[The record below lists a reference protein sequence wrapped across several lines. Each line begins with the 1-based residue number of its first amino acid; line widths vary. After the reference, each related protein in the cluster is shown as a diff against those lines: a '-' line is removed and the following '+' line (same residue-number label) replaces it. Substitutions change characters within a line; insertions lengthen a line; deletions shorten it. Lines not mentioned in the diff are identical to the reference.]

1 MVKDNTGKSFIPIAE
16 EYIKSGMLDDA
27 IAVLKEGLERYP
39 NYLGA
44 RVSLGKAYLEKG
56 MISEAMKEFENVVQV
71 SPDNLFAHRK
81 LAMIYKE
88 AGRIDDAVKACET
101 VLVFSPKDREITE
114 LLPNL
119 MSEKIAGLAQY
130 EKPAD
135 QASPVSAAMEEP
147 SEINFVSG
155 WEVSEETDTKGD
167 ENPICHPDPSCHPE
181 LVSGSGVSGSEE
193 MLKPLNPLNQVQV
206 QGQHDRGEV
215 FSDETS
221 MSPGSQKGM
230 QITPHPS
237 PLPFGERD
245 VLDELAT
252 ETMGDLYV
260 AQGEIDKGADI
271 YRRILEREPGK
282 ESVMSKLADLTD
294 RHKRKRQIERLG
306 DFLAKVYKNRG

>member
-1 MVKDNTGKSFIPIAE
+1 MVKDNTDRSFIPIAE

-56 MISEAMKEFENVVQV
+56 MISEAMKEFGNVVLV

-114 LLPNL
+114 LLSNL
-119 MSEKIAGLAQY
+119 MSEKIAGMAQH
-130 EKPAD
+130 EKPAE
-135 QASPVSAAMEEP
+135 QASPVSAVMEEP

-155 WEVSEETDTKGD
+155 WEVSEETDAKED
-167 ENPICHPDPSCHPE
+167 ENIGSRVKGQGSSPSPLDPCPLTLDPSVG
-181 LVSGSGVSGSEE
+181 L
-193 MLKPLNPLNQVQV
+193 
-206 QGQHDRGEV
+206 
-215 FSDETS
+215 FSDEKDAK
-221 MSPGSQKGM
+221 PV
-230 QITPHPS
+230 
-237 PLPFGERD
+237 D
-245 VLDELAT
+245 VPKDIPKDIIDEFAT
-252 ETMGDLYV
+252 ETLGDLYV

-282 ESVMSKLADLTD
+282 EPVRSKLADLTD
-294 RHKRKRQIERLG
+294 RHRRERQIERLG
-306 DFLAKVYKNRG
+306 DFFTKVHKNRV